1 MIRILIV
8 DDQKTIRETIK
19 KILATEADLNV
30 VSTAEDGTT
39 ALKQAKALMPD
50 LMLVDLEMPKLN
62 GLKLTRLIHQ
72 DFPSIKVIVLSM
84 HDRDEYIHKSIQA
97 GAMGYL
103 LKNTPAQDLKE
114 AIRFVQRGY
123 TQFSPG
129 LLHRAIPSDN
139 SLSTSLTQV
148 PAANHAPPTTL
159 SLERF
164 SPFARGQ
171 TKSKRVRKSWKAY
184 LPYWLGG
191 NILLWS
197 AAILYL
203 LLKSPTYT
211 SKWSVS
217 LPANQNSSSVNIP
230 DIGSLSSDVDS
241 PYRSDIF
248 DPRENYKYLLKEK
261 EILTAAAAEVNM
273 ERSEFGKP
281 EVEIVDNTTMM
292 EISME
297 GDTPELAREKAIA
310 LQSTLEQ
317 KLGELRQGQIG
328 QSAQSL
334 SASLERSRLAL
345 DEARRKLAD
354 FRANSAAGSN
364 NKADNLS
371 ENLED
376 LRRQEA
382 EAQAELQQ
390 TRVQAQNLARNLGL
404 SPESAKDAFAL
415 HSDSLFQQYLAEY
428 TRASGEMVAL
438 EAKFQSDS
446 PVVNDM
452 QAEAATAYQAL
463 LDRGSKIIGRSFSP
477 ELLQQLNLRTGNEN
491 NSYRGGL
498 LKDLVSLQS
507 QADGLTARA
516 AALAQQVA
524 RLEQQENVIV
534 RQESTAARLQQE
546 AKFAETLYSSNLA
559 KSRLSESNLYN
570 AYPQIQ
576 VAFQPSFP
584 KKPSSPQP
592 VLVGLG
598 TFMASLFY
606 TTAISSLWAS
616 STAKAPSQV
625 KSNGNNRKALA
636 PAEDLNSLIKK

>member
-8 DDQKTIRETIK
+8 DDQKTIRETLK
-19 KILATEADLNV
+19 TVLATEVDLEV
-30 VSTAEDGTT
+30 VAAAEDGTT
-39 ALKQAKALMPD
+39 ALKLAKTLMPD
-50 LMLVDLEMPKLN
+50 LMLVDLEMPGLN

-103 LKNTPAQDLKE
+103 LKNTPAKDLKE

-129 LLHRAIPSDN
+129 LLHRAIPSVESPSV
-139 SLSTSLTQV
+139 SLAQVSTPHNT
-148 PAANHAPPTTL
+148 PGTTL

-164 SPFARGQ
+164 SPFTRGNA
-171 TKSKRVRKSWKAY
+171 KSPRVRKSWKSY

-203 LLKSPTYT
+203 MLKSPTYT

-261 EILTAAAAEVNM
+261 EILTTAATALNM

-281 EVEIVDNTTMM
+281 EIEIVDNTTMM

-310 LQSTLEQ
+310 LQTTLEQ
-317 KLGELRQGQIG
+317 KLRELRQGQIG

-334 SASLERSRLAL
+334 EASLSKSRLAL

-354 FRANSAAGSN
+354 FKASSAIGSS

-382 EAQAELQQ
+382 EAQAELKQ
-390 TRVQAQNLARNLGL
+390 TRVQAQNLANNLGL
-404 SPESAKDAFAL
+404 SPQSARDAFAL

-428 TRASGEMVAL
+428 TRSSGELVTL
-438 EAKFQSDS
+438 EAKFQASS
-446 PVVNDM
+446 PLVTDK
-452 QAEAATAYQAL
+452 QAEAATAYQSL
-463 LDRGSKIIGRSFSP
+463 LDRGGKVIGRSFSP
-477 ELLQQLNLRTGNEN
+477 ELLQQLNLRTGNDN

-507 QADGLTARA
+507 QADGLEARGA
-516 AALAQQVA
+516 ELTRQVS
-524 RLEQQENVIV
+524 RLEQQENVMV
-534 RQESTAARLQQE
+534 RQESTSARLQQE
-546 AKFAETLYSSNLA
+546 AKFAETVYSSNLA
-559 KSRLSESNLYN
+559 KSRLSESDLYN

-576 VAFQPSFP
+576 VAFQPSLP
-584 KKPSSPQP
+584 KKPSSPNP
-592 VLVGLG
+592 ALVGLG
-598 TFMASLFY
+598 TFMASVFY
-606 TTAISSLWAS
+606 TTAIASFWAS
-616 STAKAPSQV
+616 SRAKTPRQV
-625 KSNGNNRKALA
+625 QSNGKIHKAISGA
-636 PAEDLNSLIKK
+636 DDLNSLIKK

>member
-8 DDQKTIRETIK
+8 DDQKTIRETLK
-19 KILATEADLNV
+19 TVLATEVDLKV
-30 VSTAEDGTT
+30 VGAAEDGKT
-39 ALKQAKALMPD
+39 ALELAKNLMPD
-50 LMLVDLEMPKLN
+50 LMLVDLEMPGLN
-62 GLKLTRLIHQ
+62 GLKLTRLINQ

-103 LKNTPAQDLKE
+103 LKNTPAKDLKE

-129 LLHRAIPSDN
+129 LLHRAIPTAGSPA
-139 SLSTSLTQV
+139 TSLTQV
-148 PAANHAPPTTL
+148 STPQNPPATTL

-164 SPFARGQ
+164 SPFGQ
-171 TKSKRVRKSWKAY
+171 AKSPRKRKSWKSY

-203 LLKSPTYT
+203 IFKSPTYT

-217 LPANQNSSSVNIP
+217 LPANENSSSVNIP
-230 DIGSLSSDVDS
+230 DVGSLSTDIDS

-248 DPRENYKYLLKEK
+248 DPRENYRYLLKEK
-261 EILTAAAAEVNM
+261 EILTTAAAKLNLK
-273 ERSEFGKP
+273 RSEFGKP

-317 KLGELRQGQIG
+317 KLEELRQGQIG
-328 QSAQSL
+328 QSAQS
-334 SASLERSRLAL
+334 SAASLEKSRLAL
-345 DEARRKLAD
+345 AEARRKLAD
-354 FRANSAAGSN
+354 FRANSAIGSS
-364 NKADNLS
+364 NKANNLS
-371 ENLED
+371 ENLEN

-390 TRVQAQNLARNLGL
+390 TRVQAQNLANNLGL
-404 SPESAKDAFAL
+404 SSQSAKDAFAL

-428 TRASGEMVAL
+428 TRSSGELVAL
-438 EAKFQSDS
+438 QAKFQASNPLVGDKQS
-446 PVVNDM
+446 EV
-452 QAEAATAYQAL
+452 AIAYQAL
-463 LDRGSKIIGRSFSP
+463 LNRGTQVIGRSFSP

-498 LKDLVSLQS
+498 LQDLVSLQS
-507 QADGLTARA
+507 QADGLEARA
-516 AALAQQVA
+516 AELAQQVE
-524 RLEQQENVIV
+524 RLEQQENTMV
-534 RQESTAARLQQE
+534 RQESTSARLRQE
-546 AKFAETLYSSNLA
+546 VKFAETVYSSNLA
-559 KSRLSESNLYN
+559 KSRLAESNLYD

-576 VAFQPSFP
+576 VAFQPSLAQD
-584 KKPSSPQP
+584 PSSPDP
-592 VLVGLG
+592 ALVGLG
-598 TFMASLFY
+598 TFMASVFY
-606 TTAISSLWAS
+606 TTAIASFWAS
-616 STAKAPSQV
+616 STAKTPTQV
-625 KSNGNNRKALA
+625 HSNGKIHKAIA
-636 PAEDLNSLIKK
+636 GAEDLNSLIKK